1 MQVIL
6 PEGASNIKAKVPFP
20 VDQTQ
25 DIRQTYLDTTGRPV
39 VVLHKRNAVPDHEV
53 PFTVTYTFTRLLMLR
68 EPIMLIT
75 VFALLFASV
84 VAYSRCEFTISR
96 DEKWRADRQQEKAVA
111 VVQQI
116 ATVIAGE
123 HLP

>member
-1 MQVIL
+1 M
-6 PEGASNIKAKVPFP
+6 
-20 VDQTQ
+20 
-25 DIRQTYLDTTGRPV
+25 

-68 EPIMLIT
+68 EPVMLIT

-96 DEKWRADRQQEKAVA
+96 DEKWQADRQQEKAVA

-123 HLP
+123 PLPCPLLCQVSVM